1 VDKYSSQN
9 RRKYKIYKSSGTK
22 VIEQSK
28 GNKRCGLSK
37 RNRFS
42 KQMKELVTK
51 LLSSNDGVSSKRLNS
66 IYGLFLFTGALIAVV
81 SGDPVQ
87 DSIFYSLVAII
98 LGNQGLTMINKPLTN
113 GEQQTTKTVEVKTD
127 IKPDKENED
136 RNESN

>member
-1 VDKYSSQN
+1 
-9 RRKYKIYKSSGTK
+9 
-22 VIEQSK
+22 
-28 GNKRCGLSK
+28 
-37 RNRFS
+37 
-42 KQMKELVTK
+42 MKELVTK